1 MDEND
6 DYDDLRKRNIA
17 ERNAIFAEFFKEL
30 KEQTNEIKELKK
42 IHNGTENSENE
53 PPKKRR
59 KTISHSKNGRVRMK
73 YVKLEFRKKY
83 NTRSRSRNISQ
94 CEEEEKENDIIDL
107 KSNKPKLQVLFPWAK
122 PFQRSI
128 DLMKMG
134 VCDIDE
140 EEEQRS
146 ISSDDG
152 SSDDFYDITKK
163 RIYNVNRAPYD
174 PNNVPSVSEITDEML
189 DNIATKSTSKQYC
202 KVNGTCCH
210 QCRQK
215 TLDTK
220 TVCRSGECIGLR
232 GQFCGPCLK
241 GRYGESAIDALKDPN
256 WVCPPCRGLCNC
268 SICRTRSGLLPTGI
282 LAPIVKEEGFSSVMD
297 YLQSAETDDT

>member
-1 MDEND
+1 MQ
-6 DYDDLRKRNIA
+6 
-17 ERNAIFAEFFKEL
+17 FAEFFKEL

-42 IHNGTENSENE
+42 IHNDTENSENE

-59 KTISHSKNGRVRMK
+59 KTISHSKNDRVRMK

-134 VCDIDE
+134 VCDVDE

-152 SSDDFYDITKK
+152 SSDDLYDITKK
-163 RIYNVNRAPYD
+163 RMYNVNRAPYD
-174 PNNVPSVSEITDEML
+174 PNNIPSVSEITDKML

-241 GRYGESAIDALKDPN
+241 GRYGENAIDALKDP
-256 WVCPPCRGLCNC
+256 VCYILIHIYIYFLFLFHNYLFWCKNFAELGL
-268 SICRTRSGLLPTGI
+268 STLPW
-282 LAPIVKEEGFSSVMD
+282 FM
-297 YLQSAETDDT
+297 